1 MANLN
6 VTILLENLPD
16 SIVGISN
23 ESKSEPE
30 LIKDKDEKLN
40 KRPVQKK
47 MPKEKSKLKKQI
59 LEDTKGKKNKTRA
72 SSAENQRI
80 KVEEKAVGSKNRK
93 RPIERGDIM
102 IIEPSKSISPIND
115 QPKRNRRACSVD
127 TTSSQ
132 TTISVQRSK
141 QINKDNVE
149 IKAEVE
155 IEDEVPKKTKKRVK
169 KEEPSKLPDKNLKTK
184 KNNKKIITT
193 KKENSPTLEQ
203 DIELLNVIQE
213 KPRSKKGTKKE
224 QINVRIDL
232 IF

>member
-1 MANLN
+1 MN
-6 VTILLENLPD
+6 VTILLENLPN

-30 LIKDKDEKLN
+30 LVEDKDKKLN
-40 KRPVQKK
+40 KRPIQKK

-59 LEDTKGKKNKTRA
+59 LEDSKEKKNKTRA
-72 SSAENQRI
+72 SSVENQRI

-93 RPIERGDIM
+93 RPIEKGD
-102 IIEPSKSISPIND
+102 IIEPSKLISPIND

-127 TTSSQ
+127 TSSSHV
-132 TTISVQRSK
+132 TISVQRSK

-149 IKAEVE
+149 IEAEVE
-155 IEDEVPKKTKKRVK
+155 VEDEVPKTKKRVK
-169 KEEPSKLPDKNLKTK
+169 KEESSKLK
-184 KNNKKIITT
+184 KNNLKIKNKKMITT
-193 KKENSPTLEQ
+193 KKENLPALEQ
-203 DIELLNVIQE
+203 NIESLSAIQE

-224 QINVRIDL
+224 PINVRIYF